1 MGHSLT
7 HSALRTA
14 RCARVRQ
21 DPGMTSRDVRWGF
34 IGAGNIARTALAP
47 AVHAATGATLQ
58 SVAAR
63 DLDRARSLGPVGVT
77 HEYYA
82 GILTD
87 PDVDAIYI
95 SLPNDAH
102 ADWSVLALE
111 AGKHVLCEK
120 PLGLSTAEVT
130 RMRSAAD
137 ASGRLLVEATWNRWH
152 PRTRRAEAII
162 RSGLIG
168 TVVEVKVG
176 FRIPGIPADNY
187 RYRPEFGGGALYD
200 LGCYAI
206 VASMWATGAGD
217 AAVESAAIRPNEHGV
232 DLETTARYRLGDA
245 VVELECAMDR
255 DASQW
260 LSIVG
265 TQGSIDLPD
274 DFVMSRNTPSTMAVA
289 AAAWGVRTEH
299 FAPCDP
305 YTLMVENMSA
315 AIRGEAAFLPPA
327 TQSAEMMRIAE
338 AIRTAASA

>member
-1 MGHSLT
+1 MANT
-7 HSALRTA
+7 
-14 RCARVRQ
+14 
-21 DPGMTSRDVRWGF
+21 DVRWGF
-34 IGAGNIARTALAP
+34 IGAGSIARTALAP

-63 DLDRARSLGPVGVT
+63 DLDRARSLEPAGTP

-87 PDVDAIYI
+87 PDIDAIYV

-120 PLGLSTAEVT
+120 PLGLSTAEVA
-130 RMRSAAD
+130 RMRTAAD

-162 RSGLIG
+162 RSGLVG
-168 TVVEVKVG
+168 TVVEVRVG
-176 FRIPGIPADNY
+176 FRIPGVPADNY

-206 VASMWATGAGD
+206 VASMWATGSGD
-217 AAVESAAIRPNEHGV
+217 AVVESAAVRPNEHGV
-232 DLETTARYRLGDA
+232 DLETTATYRLGDA
-245 VVELECAMDR
+245 VVHLECAMDR
-255 DASQW
+255 EASQW

-265 TQGSIDLPD
+265 TEGSIELPD
-274 DFVMSRNTPSTMAVA
+274 DFVMSRNSPSSMAVTST
-289 AAAWGVRTEH
+289 AWGGRTEH

-315 AIRGEAAFLPPA
+315 AVRGEAAYLPPA
-327 TQSAEMMRIAE
+327 TQSADMIRITE
-338 AIRTAASA
+338 AINAAASA

>member
-1 MGHSLT
+1 
-7 HSALRTA
+7 
-14 RCARVRQ
+14 
-21 DPGMTSRDVRWGF
+21 MTNRDVRWGF
-34 IGAGNIARTALAP
+34 IAAGSIARTALAP
-47 AVHAATGATLQ
+47 AVHAATGAALQ

-63 DLDRARSLGPVGVT
+63 DLDRARSLGPAGAP

-120 PLGLSTAEVT
+120 PLGLSSAEVA
-130 RMRSAAD
+130 RMTSAAD

-168 TVVEVKVG
+168 TVVEVKAG
-176 FRIPGIPADNY
+176 FLISGVPADNY

-206 VASMWATGAGD
+206 VASMWATGSGD
-217 AAVESAAIRPNEHGV
+217 AVVESAAARPNEHGV
-232 DLETTARYRLGDA
+232 DLETTATYRLGDA

-255 DASQW
+255 EASQW

-265 TQGSIDLPD
+265 TEGTIDLPD
-274 DFVMSRNTPSTMAVA
+274 DFVTSRNSPSTLAVT
-289 AAAWGVRTEH
+289 AAAWGSRIEH

-315 AIRGEAAFLPPA
+315 AIRGEAAYLPSA
-327 TQSAEMMRIAE
+327 TQSADMMRITE
-338 AIRTAASA
+338 AIIEAASA